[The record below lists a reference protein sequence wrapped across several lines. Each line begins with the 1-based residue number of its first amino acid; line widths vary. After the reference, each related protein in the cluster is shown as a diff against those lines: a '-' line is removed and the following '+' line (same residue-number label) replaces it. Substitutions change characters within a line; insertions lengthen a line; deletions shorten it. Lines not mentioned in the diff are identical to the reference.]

1 MSKKVAAAGGVTKRK
16 THKYAE
22 LEGEEIDEQTIN
34 DVLGKTKFKGKQK
47 SALDGVS
54 NDDELTEKQVE

>member
-1 MSKKVAAAGGVTKRK
+1 MSNKVKEGGATKRK
-16 THKYAE
+16 THKYSE